1 MNARQIAELM
11 VQVSKQMTL
20 PSNED
25 LGVQWARRLEALS
38 EKLADDDLYPL
49 IALASTVYQRRS
61 GEFERG
67 LATGLLIKSLREA
80 AARRH
85 GHGAYVRY

>member
-25 LGVQWARRLEALS
+25 LGIQWARRLAAIA
-38 EKLADDDLYPL
+38 AD
-49 IALASTVYQRRS
+49 
-61 GEFERG
+61 
-67 LATGLLIKSLREA
+67 
-80 AARRH
+80 
-85 GHGAYVRY
+85 